1 MLEFLAYYVV
11 PFLIIISLI
20 VTFHELG
27 HFTVARL
34 FKTRVER
41 FSVGFGKILL
51 SRRDKNGVE
60 WCLSALPLGGYVKF
74 AGDENISSMMPSIED
89 LEASRALITEREG
102 AEAVNDYFHFKPLWQ
117 RFLIILAGPAANFV
131 LAIAV
136 FTLIIMVVGQTIIPT
151 QVTKVLPGSP
161 AAAAGFL
168 PGDVVTRID
177 GQDVRD
183 QGDQARIM
191 IILRANTRTPF
202 VVERAGQ
209 TITLFATPIRT
220 MIDPAGVDKTMTGG
234 QLGIEFGAH
243 QTQRRVNPWQ
253 ALVLGNSQTWQ
264 SLDTNLTYIGRI
276 FTGRENGSQIGG
288 PIGMTKAIGDTT
300 VAIAQAKIPF
310 SVKVKYMLLSNL
322 NMMALISI
330 GVGFLNL
337 LPIPALDGG
346 HLAFYAYQS
355 VSKKPIPAGIQN
367 AAFRIAIV
375 LVLGL
380 MLFAAWNDINH
391 IGWAHLIG
399 GFFS

>member
-1 MLEFLAYYVV
+1 MLGVLASIVL
-11 PFLIIISLI
+11 FLIIICLI

-51 SRRDKNGVE
+51 RRKDKNGVE

-74 AGDENISSMMPSIED
+74 AGDENITSMMPSAED
-89 LEASRALITEREG
+89 MEASRILISEREG
-102 AEAVNDYFHFKPLWQ
+102 AAAVNDYFHFKPLWQ

-131 LAIAV
+131 LAIAI
-136 FTLIIMVVGQTIIPT
+136 FTLIIMIIGQTIMPT
-151 QVTKVLPGSP
+151 RITNVQPGTP

-168 PGDVVTRID
+168 PGDVLTRID
-177 GQDVRD
+177 GRDIRD
-183 QGDQARIM
+183 QGDQAKIM
-191 IILRANTRTPF
+191 IVLRANSLTPF

-209 TITLFATPIRT
+209 TLTLYATPQRAV
-220 MIDPAGVDKTMTGG
+220 IDPTGKDQTMTGG
-234 QLGIEFGAH
+234 RLGVEFGG
-243 QTQRRVNPWQ
+243 QIVQRRVNPWQ
-253 ALVLGNSQTWQ
+253 ALVLGNAQTWRA
-264 SLDTNLTYIGRI
+264 LETNLTYVGRI
-276 FTGRENGSQIGG
+276 FIGKENGNQIGG
-288 PIGMTKAIGDTT
+288 PIGMTKAVGDMT
-300 VAIAQAKIPF
+300 VAIAHEKVPVY
-310 SVKVKYMLLSNL
+310 VKAIDLVLNSLNL
-322 NMMALISI
+322 MAMISI

-337 LPIPALDGG
+337 LPVPALDGG

-355 VSKKPIPAGIQN
+355 VAKKPIPAGIQN

-391 IGWAHLIG
+391 IGLTHLFG
-399 GFFS
+399 GLFS

>member
-1 MLEFLAYYVV
+1 LLTILAGVI

-27 HFTVARL
+27 HFGVARM
-34 FKTRVER
+34 FNTRVER

-51 SRRDKNGVE
+51 RHKDKNGVE

-74 AGDENISSMMPSIED
+74 AGDENISSMMPSVED

-102 AEAVNDYFHFKPLWQ
+102 AAAVNDYFHFKPLWQ

-136 FTLIIMVVGQTIIPT
+136 FTLIIMIVGQSVMPT
-151 QVTKVLPGSP
+151 KIVNVLPGSP
-161 AAAAGFL
+161 AAVAGFQ
-168 PGDVVTRID
+168 PGDVITRID
-177 GQDVRD
+177 NKDIRD
-183 QGDQARIM
+183 QAEQAKLL

-202 VVERAGQ
+202 VVERDGK
-209 TITLFATPIRT
+209 TLTLFATPQRAV
-220 MIDPAGVDKTMTGG
+220 IDPAGQDKSMTGG
-234 QLGIEFGAH
+234 RLGIEFRN
-243 QTQRRVNPWQ
+243 QVSQRRVNPLQ
-253 ALVLGNSQTWQ
+253 ALVLGNAQTWQ
-264 SLDTNLTYIGRI
+264 VLDTNLTYVGRI
-276 FTGRENGSQIGG
+276 FTGRENGNQIGG
-288 PIGMTKAIGDTT
+288 VIGMTKATGDMTM
-300 VAIAQAKIPF
+300 AIAQAKVPLY
-310 SVKVKYMLLSNL
+310 VKIIDMVLNSL

-337 LPIPALDGG
+337 LPVPALDGG

-355 VSKKPIPAGIQN
+355 VAKKPIPAGIQN

-391 IGWAHLIG
+391 IGLTHLFG
-399 GFFS
+399 GLFS